1 MCFCSKHQQNHDI
14 GIGVVAIDGKDRLAV
29 LGGDDERKKL
39 DSVKFYNTHME
50 KWEMTAFKLSEAKAC
65 FNFLTVNLGD
75 ILSNLH

>member
-39 DSVKFYNTHME
+39 DSVELYNTHTE
-50 KWEMTAFKLSEAKAC
+50 KWETSDYKLSKAKAC
-65 FNFLTVNLGD
+65 FSFLNVKLGD
-75 ILSNLH
+75 ILSNLN